1 MSLAKCKNCPN
12 KLADKARYC
21 PECGYPVDEK
31 FNVTPEDFLRDTV
44 NKGKTD
50 KISPDSGQ
58 PMLLLEHQ
66 GHEYLWDEENFGVW
80 IDKSILEG
88 IDREA
93 AQVVF
98 ENLAEEDQR
107 YFNQAKEHIKL
118 RSSGLK
124 SPISEN
130 ELDEHHYKALV
141 IDEDFET
148 KGIWL
153 DSSVI
158 SFWYAATQ
166 NKDVPALTQVEEL
179 LHILVHLKFL
189 ED

>member
-1 MSLAKCKNCPN
+1 MASKCKNCRG
-12 KLADKARYC
+12 KLFETSRYC
-21 PECGYPVDEK
+21 PECGYPADEK
-31 FNVTPEDFLRDTV
+31 FNVTAEDFLKDTV

-50 KISPDSGQ
+50 KLSPDSGE
-58 PMLLLEHQ
+58 PMTLLEHQ
-66 GHEYLWDEENFGVW
+66 GHEYYWDEESLGVW
-80 IDKSILEG
+80 VEKSVLEG
-88 IDREA
+88 VDREA
-93 AQVVF
+93 AQVVY
-98 ENLAEEDQR
+98 ENLQDEDQK

-124 SPISEN
+124 SPFSEN
-130 ELDEHHYKALV
+130 ELDEHYYKALV

-153 DSSVI
+153 DQSVI

-166 NKDVPALTQVEEL
+166 NKDIPALTQVEEI

>member
-1 MSLAKCKNCPN
+1 MTSKCKNCRN
-12 KLADKARYC
+12 KISEGTRYC
-21 PECGYPVDEK
+21 PECGYPGDEK
-31 FNVTPEDFLRDTV
+31 YNVTPEDFLKDTV
-44 NKGKTD
+44 AKGKSD
-50 KISPDSGQ
+50 KLSPDSGE
-58 PMLLLEHQ
+58 PMTVLEHQ
-66 GHEYLWDEENFGVW
+66 GHDYLWDEQNQGVW
-80 IDKSILEG
+80 IDHNFLQS

-98 ENLAEEDQR
+98 ENLNEDDQK

-124 SPISEN
+124 SPESEN
-130 ELDEHHYKALV
+130 ELDEHYYKALV

-148 KGIWL
+148 KGLWL
-153 DSSVI
+153 DSNVI

-166 NKDVPALTQVEEL
+166 NKEAPALTQVEEL

>member
-1 MSLAKCKNCPN
+1 MKCKNCRS
-12 KLADKARYC
+12 KLFDEARYC

-31 FNVTPEDFLRDTV
+31 FNVAAEDFLRDTV
-44 NKGKTD
+44 GKGKTD
-50 KISPDSGQ
+50 KLSPDSGN
-58 PMLLLEHQ
+58 PLTILEHQ
-66 GHEYLWDEENFGVW
+66 GHEYLWDEENLGVW
-80 IDKSILEG
+80 VDHAILEG

-98 ENLAEEDQR
+98 ENLSSEDQK
-107 YFNQAKEHIKL
+107 YFSQAKEHIKL
-118 RSSGLK
+118 RASGLK
-124 SPISEN
+124 SPLSTN
-130 ELDEHHYKALV
+130 ELDEHYYKALV

-148 KGIWL
+148 KGLWL
-153 DSSVI
+153 DPAVI

-166 NKDVPALTQVEEL
+166 NKEAPALTQVEEL

>member
-1 MSLAKCKNCPN
+1 MSIKCKNCRN
-12 KLADKARYC
+12 KLFESARYC

-31 FNVTPEDFLRDTV
+31 FNVTAEDFLKDSV
-44 NKGKTD
+44 NKGKSE
-50 KISPDSGQ
+50 KLSPDSST
-58 PMLLLEHQ
+58 PMTILEHQ
-66 GHEYLWDEENFGVW
+66 GHEYYWDEESLGVW
-80 IDKSILEG
+80 ITKEVLQAV
-88 IDREA
+88 DREA
-93 AQVVF
+93 AMVVF
-98 ENLAEEDQR
+98 ENLTDEDQK

-118 RSSGLK
+118 RSSGLT
-124 SPISEN
+124 SPFSEN

-153 DSSVI
+153 DQSII

>member
-1 MSLAKCKNCPN
+1 MSLAKCKNCRA
-12 KLADKARYC
+12 KLADNARYC
-21 PECGYPVDEK
+21 AECGYPVDEK
-31 FNVTPEDFLRDTV
+31 FNVTAEDFLKDTV

-58 PMLLLEHQ
+58 PMVLLEHQ
-66 GHEYLWDEENFGVW
+66 GHEYLWDEENMGVW

-98 ENLAEEDQR
+98 ENLNEEDQR

-118 RSSGLK
+118 RSSGLT
-124 SPISEN
+124 SPISSN
-130 ELDEHHYKALV
+130 ELDEHFYKALV

-153 DSSVI
+153 DSNVV

>member
-1 MSLAKCKNCPN
+1 MKCKNCRN
-12 KLADKARYC
+12 KLFENARYC
-21 PECGYPVDEK
+21 PECGYPADEK
-31 FNVTPEDFLRDTV
+31 FNVTAEDFLKSTE
-44 NKGKTD
+44 NKGKSD
-50 KISPDSGQ
+50 KLSPDSGE
-58 PMLLLEHQ
+58 PMIILEHQ
-66 GHEYLWDEENFGVW
+66 GQEYLWDEVSLGVW
-80 IDKSILEG
+80 VGKNVLEAV
-88 IDREA
+88 DREA

-98 ENLAEEDQR
+98 ENLNEDDQR

-124 SPISEN
+124 SPVSEN

-141 IDEDFET
+141 IDEDFES

-153 DSSVI
+153 DSNVI

-166 NKDVPALTQVEEL
+166 NKEAPALTQVEEL

>member
-1 MSLAKCKNCPN
+1 MKCKNCHN
-12 KLADKARYC
+12 KLTDAARYC

-31 FNVTPEDFLRDTV
+31 FNVTAEDFLRDTI
-44 NKGKTD
+44 NKGKTE
-50 KISPDSGQ
+50 KLSPDSSQ
-58 PMLLLEHQ
+58 PMTLLEHQ
-66 GHEYLWDEENFGVW
+66 GHEYLWDEDSLGVW
-80 IDKSILEG
+80 IDQSILQG

-98 ENLAEEDQR
+98 ENLNEEDQK

-124 SPISEN
+124 SPISDN
-130 ELDEHHYKALV
+130 ELDEHFYKALV

-148 KGIWL
+148 KGLWL
-153 DSSVI
+153 DQNVI
-158 SFWYAATQ
+158 SFWYAASQ
-166 NKDVPALTQVEEL
+166 NKEAPALTLVEEL
-179 LHILVHLKFL
+179 LHILVHLRFL

>member
-1 MSLAKCKNCPN
+1 MLGNPVVGSGKKALEELGSLKFFKTIGDDMSLAKCKNCPN

-44 NKGKTD
+44 NKGKSD

-66 GHEYLWDEENFGVW
+66 GHEYLWDDENFGVW

-93 AQVVF
+93 AQVVL

-107 YFNQAKEHIKL
+107 YFNHAKE
-118 RSSGLK
+118 
-124 SPISEN
+124 
-130 ELDEHHYKALV
+130 
-141 IDEDFET
+141 
-148 KGIWL
+148 
-153 DSSVI
+153 
-158 SFWYAATQ
+158 
-166 NKDVPALTQVEEL
+166 
-179 LHILVHLKFL
+179 
-189 ED
+189 

>member
-1 MSLAKCKNCPN
+1 
-12 KLADKARYC
+12 
-21 PECGYPVDEK
+21 
-31 FNVTPEDFLRDTV
+31 
-44 NKGKTD
+44 
-50 KISPDSGQ
+50 
-58 PMLLLEHQ
+58 MLLLEHQ
-66 GHEYLWDEENFGVW
+66 GHEYLWDDENFGVW

-93 AQVVF
+93 AQIVF
-98 ENLAEEDQR
+98 ENLSEEDQR

-118 RSSGLK
+118 RSSGLT
-124 SPISEN
+124 SPISSN
-130 ELDEHHYKALV
+130 ELDEHIYKALV

-153 DSSVI
+153 DSNVV